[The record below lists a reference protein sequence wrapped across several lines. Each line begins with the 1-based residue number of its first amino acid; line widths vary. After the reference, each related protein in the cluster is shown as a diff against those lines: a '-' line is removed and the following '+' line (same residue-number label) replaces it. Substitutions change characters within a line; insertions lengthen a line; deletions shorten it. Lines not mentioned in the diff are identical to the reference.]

1 MQKTVSGIR
10 EKKTPPPLKP
20 RGNRKEKQKTN
31 GPQFAGQM
39 VIFSIFPPT
48 FHLKDKRKG

>member
-1 MQKTVSGIR
+1 MQKTVSRIR

-39 VIFSIFPPT
+39 VIFSIFPTT